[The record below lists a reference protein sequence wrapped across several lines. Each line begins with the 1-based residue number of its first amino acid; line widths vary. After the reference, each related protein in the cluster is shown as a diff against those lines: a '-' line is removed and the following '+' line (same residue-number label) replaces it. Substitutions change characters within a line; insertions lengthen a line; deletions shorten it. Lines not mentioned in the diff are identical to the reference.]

1 MPEIDRLPRIL
12 PSSLPL
18 ETLENLAKVLGYTF
32 PNFPHPKQRQID
44 DFMNSLASRTY
55 VWGSALM
62 RGEIGPEADPNAV
75 ERLDVLGHPLEQ
87 KDDGKAVFHVF
98 LLLSPGF
105 TFSITAQRQRRS
117 GFDITNL
124 EVHPRSCYEQIVQC
138 ARCDYLERQL
148 GHLYETSLMGSTPL
162 QYADF
167 LAAIDALSVRHP
179 ALASG
184 RDARMLKD
192 GSDPAERAPIRP
204 AMSRGRT

>member
-1 MPEIDRLPRIL
+1 MSEIDRFPRIL
-12 PSSLPL
+12 PSSLPI
-18 ETLENLAKVLGYTF
+18 EALENLAKVLGYTF
-32 PNFPHPKQRQID
+32 PNFPHPRKRQID
-44 DFMNSLASRTY
+44 DFMDSLARRTY
-55 VWGSALM
+55 TWGSALM
-62 RGEIGPEADPNAV
+62 RGEIGHEADPNVV

-124 EVHPRSCYEQIVQC
+124 EVHPRSCYEQLVHC
-138 ARCDYLERQL
+138 ARRDCLEKQL
-148 GHLYETSLMGSTPL
+148 THLYEESLKGSTPL

-167 LAAIDALSVRHP
+167 LVALDAVSDRYP

-184 RDARMLKD
+184 RDARALKE
-192 GSDPAERAPIRP
+192 GSNPTDKAPIRP
-204 AMSRGRT
+204 AMSRGRI